1 MFGIHATNLI
11 GYDLVCSGMV
21 KVAKVVNLQ
30 YLLGNDYCYDYC
42 IQGVNWS
49 FLHTNIPKM
58 FF

>member
-21 KVAKVVNLQ
+21 KVAKVVNQQ

-42 IQGVNWS
+42 IQGVN
-49 FLHTNIPKM
+49 
-58 FF
+58 